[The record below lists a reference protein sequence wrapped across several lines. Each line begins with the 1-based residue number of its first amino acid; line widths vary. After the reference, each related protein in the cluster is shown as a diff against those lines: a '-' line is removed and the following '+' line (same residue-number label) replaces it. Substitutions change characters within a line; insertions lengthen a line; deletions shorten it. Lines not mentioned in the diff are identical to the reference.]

1 MKIAV
6 KVNTNS
12 QKQRVFMKEGQLYVY
27 FRGVRE
33 DGKANEKLV
42 EILAEEW
49 DLSRSQIQIQA
60 GHQST
65 RKLIQL
71 QSLTLEEQK
80 RIESFLSST

>member
-12 QKQRVFMKEGQLYVY
+12 QKQRVFLKEGQLYVY

-33 DGKANEKLV
+33 DGKANEKLI

-49 DLSRSQIQIQA
+49 DLSQSQIQIQA

-71 QSLTLEEQK
+71 QWLTPEEQK
-80 RIESFLSST
+80 CIESFLSST